1 MINNFLKL
9 AFLILCFSV
18 NSYSQSINDVVKIE
32 VNNPAV
38 KRTQSCDLALSITKI
53 ILDEN
58 YTRIDFVYKPE
69 NPYGVNIPR
78 QPHLYLQI
86 KADDGNIYKALQTGG
101 MKNYGNNVKPDKP
114 EWFSVIFE
122 KMPLDILAFDLVE
135 GKAIEGVYKLP
146 KWNFYDVRIKTRAQI
161 QADINRLKKDAEKG
175 NADAAYE
182 LAIKYRK
189 GKEVVKDETTALQYL
204 QMSAEKGNVN
214 AQFFVA
220 AAMLNGTLPA
230 EPNKVFTY
238 LHHAAMGGLAH
249 AQYNVAKCYE
259 MGYGTDKNE
268 TIALEWLSR
277 SAENGNSDAQYEFG
291 CIADNSKRYEEA
303 FGWYQK
309 SALQGH
315 VQAQLRLG
323 LLYYWGLGVVED
335 NQKAFEW
342 FSRSAE
348 AGFNW
353 AKYWLGNMYQE
364 GYGIAKDRDMAIEWY
379 REALDSSATEELK
392 GNVYNRLGDIYYQ
405 ERYAGGISYD
415 VNQAVKYYN
424 QAADLD
430 NKHACFSLGKMYKTG
445 EGVLKNPARAKEL
458 FLKSAEL
465 GNEKAQYELGMM
477 FKGKN
482 DLTATFKWMKQSAEN
497 NYAPAQYELGLM
509 YYYGK
514 GVAKN
519 SKIAA
524 DWLEKSYNAGNED
537 AKKVWNGLQLWKY
550 KQ

>member
-1 MINNFLKL
+1 MINNSLKIT
-9 AFLILCFSV
+9 FLILCFSV
-18 NSYSQSINDVVKIE
+18 NVFAQSASDIVKIE
-32 VNNPAV
+32 LNSPSV
-38 KRTQSCDLALSITKI
+38 KRTQECDLALSITKI

-58 YTRIDFVYKPE
+58 YTRVDFIYKPN

-86 KADDGNIYKALQTGG
+86 KADDGNIYKALQTRG
-101 MKNYGNNVKPDKP
+101 MKNYGNNVKFDRP

-122 KMPLDILAFDLVE
+122 KMPFDILAFDLVE

-146 KWNFYDVRIKTRAQI
+146 KWNFYDVRIKTLVQI

-182 LAIKYRK
+182 LAIKYKK
-189 GKEVVKDETTALQYL
+189 GKEVAKDETTALQYL

-220 AAMLNGTLPA
+220 VAMLDGTLPA
-230 EPNKVFTY
+230 EPNKAFTY
-238 LHHAAMGGLAH
+238 LLHAAMGGLVN
-249 AQYNVAKCYE
+249 AQYAVAKCYE
-259 MGYGTDKNE
+259 AGYGTDKNE
-268 TIALEWLSR
+268 TIAREWLSK

-291 CIADNSKRYEEA
+291 VIANNSGRYEEA

-315 VQAQLRLG
+315 VQAQLDLG
-323 LLYYWGLGVVED
+323 ILYYWGRGTVED
-335 NQKAFEW
+335 NNKAFEW
-342 FSRSAE
+342 LSRSAH
-348 AGFNW
+348 AGYNW
-353 AKYWLGNMYQE
+353 GQYWLGTMYQD
-364 GYGIAKDRDMAIEWY
+364 GYGTAKDRDMAIEWY
-379 REALDSSATEELK
+379 RKALESSVTKELK
-392 GNVYNRLGDIYYQ
+392 GHVYNRLGDIYYQ
-405 ERYAGGISYD
+405 KIYDGGMSYD
-415 VNQAVKYYN
+415 VNQAVIYYN
-424 QAADLD
+424 QAVDLD
-430 NKHACFSLGKMYKTG
+430 NNDACFSLGNMYKIG
-445 EGVLKNPARAKEL
+445 EGVLKNPVRAKEL
-458 FLKSAEL
+458 FLKSAEF

-477 FKGKN
+477 CKGKN
-482 DLTATFKWMKQSAEN
+482 NLVETFRWMKQSAEN

-519 SKIAA
+519 SRMAA